1 MRPFER
7 VARYYFIGGV
17 NTAFGF
23 ALYSALV
30 WLGFNLYL
38 AQLIS
43 YPFSVAFNYFTYSR
57 HVFPGEG
64 RRPAAFIGAYAYN
77 YLQTLALLAIV
88 HTVVANPYA
97 AGFIALII
105 GTAINYFVLRRFVF
119 RPPAAPSD
127 TASL

>member
-7 VARYYFIGGV
+7 VVRYYFIGGV

-64 RRPAAFIGAYAYN
+64 RRPTAFIGAYAYN

-88 HTVVANPYA
+88 HTVVANPYG
-97 AGFIALII
+97 AGFIALVI

-119 RPPAAPSD
+119 RPPATPSD